1 MHHTHSFQR
10 VLPIMGCLAALAS
23 TTIAFEGRINAVM
36 IQGNQ
41 TNALLYTVGT
51 TSLRVEMTV
60 TNWPNPVDILDINS
74 GTLTLL
80 FPNNR
85 SFVHLKSATE
95 AATVG
100 APGMPMPPAGLPQGI
115 GPQSPPAVPPMPT
128 MPNMPAL
135 PPGVGP
141 QAQGTPNMPTMPP
154 RPVMPNMPSTAG
166 MPPMPNMPAL
176 PQGVGPQAQA
186 GSSVPV
192 MPSRP
197 PPNMPNMAGAS
208 GMPSMPAMPMPMMP
222 NAKAELQATGQKTNL
237 LGFACQQYQLKQ
249 RGETLEIW
257 ATDQLFPY
265 QPYVQNQPHRFGP
278 QRIEE
283 QWPGM
288 LTSRKLFPLLASL
301 RYDNGAERFRFEVQS
316 VTPQKLTDK
325 DAKLFQ
331 PPEGWFEI
339 QPLPF

>member
-1 MHHTHSFQR
+1 MRYAHNFQR

-23 TTIAFEGRINAVM
+23 TAVAFEGRIHAVM
-36 IQGNQ
+36 IQGSE
-41 TNALLYTVGT
+41 TNALMYTAGT
-51 TSLRVEMTV
+51 TSLRVEMTT
-60 TNWPNPVDILDINS
+60 TNWPNPADILDRDS
-74 GTLTLL
+74 GALTLL

-85 SFVHLKSATE
+85 SFVHLKPATD
-95 AATVG
+95 AATPAAPG
-100 APGMPMPPAGLPQGI
+100 LPGMPMPPGGLPPGI
-115 GPQSPPAVPPMPT
+115 GPQAAPVAPSMPT

-141 QAQGTPNMPTMPP
+141 QSQATP
-154 RPVMPNMPSTAG
+154 A
-166 MPPMPNMPAL
+166 MPPMPSMPARPQPPGGL
-176 PQGVGPQAQA
+176 PQGVGPQSSA
-186 GSSVPV
+186 GP
-192 MPSRP
+192 
-197 PPNMPNMAGAS
+197 GAP
-208 GMPSMPAMPMPMMP
+208 GMLSMPAMPMMPMMP
-222 NAKAELQATGQKTNL
+222 AAKLELQATGQKTNL
-237 LGFACQQYQLKQ
+237 LGFACLQYVLKQ

-257 ATDQLFPY
+257 ATDQLLPY

-288 LTSRKLFPLLASL
+288 LISRKLFPLRASL

-325 DAKLFQ
+325 EAKLFQ
-331 PPEGWFEI
+331 PPAGYFEI

>member
-1 MHHTHSFQR
+1 MHYAHNFQR
-10 VLPIMGCLAALAS
+10 FLPIMGCLAALAS
-23 TTIAFEGRINAVM
+23 TTVAFEGRINAVM

-51 TSLRVEMTV
+51 TSLRVEMTA

-85 SFVHLKSATE
+85 SFVKLKPVAEKAT
-95 AATVG
+95 G
-100 APGMPMPPAGLPQGI
+100 MPGMPMPPGGLPPGI
-115 GPQSPPAVPPMPT
+115 GPQSVATSGASGMPMPSGMPSMPALPPGVGPQAQATPAMPTMPLRPVMPNMSSTAGMPT

-141 QAQGTPNMPTMPP
+141 QAQ
-154 RPVMPNMPSTAG
+154 
-166 MPPMPNMPAL
+166 
-176 PQGVGPQAQA
+176 
-186 GSSVPV
+186 
-192 MPSRP
+192 
-197 PPNMPNMAGAS
+197 S

-222 NAKAELQATGQKTNL
+222 GMMEKMELKATGQKTNL

-257 ATDQLFPY
+257 ATDQLLPY
-265 QPYVQNQPHRFGP
+265 QPYMQNQPHRFGP

-288 LTSRKLFPLLASL
+288 LTSRKLFPLLATL

-331 PPEGWFEI
+331 PPAGYFEI
-339 QPLPF
+339 QPLPY